1 MGNQSWKIMPYA
13 NNEGVQIHYE
23 VEGNG
28 PPLVLLHGLNL
39 AGSESFRANGYV
51 EPLKEKYQL
60 ILIDVRGHGA
70 SDKPHK
76 PEAYRAKTLA
86 ADIVAVLDQLKV
98 RKAHFLGYSLGGLIG
113 FALAKYAPERFH
125 SMIIG
130 GAHPYKPNAE
140 EKAELE
146 SIIQRYKKGKDA
158 VIAEAEKRLGKKMN
172 PTYKA
177 QAMAADTE
185 ALVALARA
193 LLLSSED
200 QTSSFEE
207 VLPTMSMPC
216 LIYVGEKDTSY
227 SGARKC
233 AESMP
238 NATFVSLPN
247 LDHGGAWAQSSI
259 ILPYIIKFLDKLSRT
274 RALIGKVL
282 SQNPKPQ

>member
-1 MGNQSWKIMPYA
+1 MPYA
-13 NNEGVQIHYE
+13 NNEGVRIHYE

-39 AGSESFRANGYV
+39 VGSESFRANGYV

-76 PEAYRAKTLA
+76 PEAYRMKTLA

-98 RKAHFLGYSLGGLIG
+98 RKAHFLGYSMGGFIG

-130 GAHPYKPNAE
+130 GGHPYKPSAE
-140 EKAELE
+140 EEAEFS
-146 SIIQRYKKGKDA
+146 SIIERYKKGKDA
-158 VIAEAEKRLGKKMN
+158 VIADAERRGIKMA
-172 PTYKA
+172 PTYRAK
-177 QAMAADTE
+177 AMAADTE
-185 ALVALARA
+185 ALVA
-193 LLLSSED
+193 LLSSED

-247 LDHGGAWAQSSI
+247 LDHRGAGAQSSI
-259 ILPYIIKFLDKLSRT
+259 ILPYIIKFLDKLSQTQRYKGPVARTART
-274 RALIGKVL
+274 R
-282 SQNPKPQ
+282 

>member
-1 MGNQSWKIMPYA
+1 
-13 NNEGVQIHYE
+13 
-23 VEGNG
+23 
-28 PPLVLLHGLNL
+28 
-39 AGSESFRANGYV
+39 V

-76 PEAYRAKTLA
+76 PEAYRMKTLA

-98 RKAHFLGYSLGGLIG
+98 RKAHFLGYSLGGHIG

-130 GAHPYKPNAE
+130 GTHPYKPNAE

-158 VIAEAEKRLGKKMN
+158 VIAEAEKRLGKKMT
-172 PTYKA
+172 PTYRA

-185 ALVALARA
+185 ALVAL
-193 LLLSSED
+193 LSSERARS

-216 LIYVGEKDTSY
+216 LIYVGEKDTGY

-247 LDHGGAWAQSSI
+247 LDHRGAGAQSSI

-274 RALIGKVL
+274 
-282 SQNPKPQ
+282 